1 MFRRMPKHRV
11 PRRVR
16 LVPMTPRAPTSRY
29 RVAELGALLA
39 DPVRAGM
46 LLALMDGTVR
56 PAGELARIA
65 GIAPSTASGHLKKLV
80 DGGLLAVIDQGR
92 HRYFMVA
99 DAHVAHLLE
108 TLSLGRDTPRFV
120 PGASPGTEITRARTC
135 YDHLAGR
142 LGVAL
147 FERLRGCD
155 AWSLTDDAVR
165 LSETGARRLLD
176 VGLMTSDT
184 PHPDL
189 PGRVCVDWTE
199 RRFHLGGPLG
209 AWLAARVF
217 DVGWLRRRRTDRSLA
232 ATTAGR
238 AGLRSLGVDWDALG
252 ATNPARAGHPASSRR
267 ASLAT

>member
-1 MFRRMPKHRV
+1 
-11 PRRVR
+11 
-16 LVPMTPRAPTSRY
+16 MTPRAPTSRY

-65 GIAPSTASGHLKKLV
+65 GVAASTASGHLKKLV
-80 DGGLLAVIDQGR
+80 DGGLLAVVDQGR

-99 DAHVAHLLE
+99 DGHVAHLIE
-108 TLSLGRDTPRFV
+108 TLSLGRDAPRFL
-120 PGASPGTEITRARTC
+120 PGASPGTEMTRARTC

-165 LSETGARRLLD
+165 LSEPGARRLRQ
-176 VGLMTSDT
+176 VGLMTTDT
-184 PHPDL
+184 AHPDL

-217 DVGWLRRRRTDRSLA
+217 DVGWLRRRGTDRSLA

-238 AGLRSLGVDWDALG
+238 SGLRALGVDWDALAAS
-252 ATNPARAGHPASSRR
+252 ATAGKDRATTSRR
-267 ASLAT
+267 ASLAN

>member
-1 MFRRMPKHRV
+1 MISA
-11 PRRVR
+11 
-16 LVPMTPRAPTSRY
+16 APATRY
-29 RVAELGALLA
+29 QVAELGALLA
-39 DPVRAGM
+39 DPTRAGM

-65 GIAPSTASGHLKKLV
+65 GIAPSTASAHLKKLV

-92 HRYFMVA
+92 HRYYMVA

-108 TLSLGRDTPRFV
+108 TLSVGRRSPTFV
-120 PGASPGTEITRARTC
+120 PGADPGAEMTRARTC

-147 FERLRGCD
+147 FEQLRGLD
-155 AWSLTDDAVR
+155 AWSLSADAVR
-165 LSETGARRLLD
+165 LSERGAARLRGA
-176 VGLMTSDT
+176 GLMPEDS

-209 AWLAARVF
+209 AWLATRLFTA
-217 DVGWLRRRRTDRSLA
+217 GWLRRRPTTRALT

-238 AGLRSLGVDWDALG
+238 DGLETFGVRWDALS
-252 ATNPARAGHPASSRR
+252 P
-267 ASLAT
+267 

>member
-1 MFRRMPKHRV
+1 
-11 PRRVR
+11 
-16 LVPMTPRAPTSRY
+16 MTSRAPTSRY

-39 DPVRAGM
+39 DPVRAGI

-65 GIAPSTASGHLKKLV
+65 GVAPSTASGHLKKLV
-80 DGGLLAVIDQGR
+80 EGELLAVVNQGR

-108 TLSLGRDTPRFV
+108 TLSIGRAAPGFV
-120 PGASPGTEITRARTC
+120 PGGSPGAEMTRARTC

-147 FERLRGCD
+147 FEQMRGFD
-155 AWSLTDDAVR
+155 AWSLTSDSVR
-165 LSETGARRLLD
+165 LSEPGAGRLRA
-176 VGLMTSDT
+176 VGLMDTDT

-209 AWLAARVF
+209 AWLAGRVF
-217 DVGWLRRRRTDRSLA
+217 DADWLRRRRSDRSLT

-238 AGLRSLGVDWDALG
+238 AGLRALG
-252 ATNPARAGHPASSRR
+252 LEWSSLYGTQSADPADPHRR
-267 ASLAT
+267 GCPSLAG

>member
-1 MFRRMPKHRV
+1 
-11 PRRVR
+11 
-16 LVPMTPRAPTSRY
+16 MTPRAPTSRY

-65 GIAPSTASGHLKKLV
+65 GVAPSTASGHLKKLV
-80 DGGLLAVIDQGR
+80 EGGLLAVVDQGR

-108 TLSLGRDTPRFV
+108 TLSVGRDAPRFV
-120 PGASPGTEITRARTC
+120 PGALPGDDMTRARTC

-147 FERLRGCD
+147 FEQLRDFD
-155 AWSLTDDAVR
+155 AWSLTCDAVR
-165 LSETGARRLLD
+165 LSESGARRLRD
-176 VGLMTSDT
+176 IGLIPTDT

-209 AWLAARVF
+209 AWLTGCVF
-217 DVGWLRRRRTDRSLA
+217 DAGWLRRRRTDRSLA
-232 ATTAGR
+232 ATSIGR
-238 AGLRSLGVDWDALG
+238 TGLRALGVDWDRL
-252 ATNPARAGHPASSRR
+252 R
-267 ASLAT
+267 ASRAA

>member
-1 MFRRMPKHRV
+1 
-11 PRRVR
+11 
-16 LVPMTPRAPTSRY
+16 MTPRAPASRF

-65 GIAPSTASGHLKKLV
+65 GVAPSTASGHLKKLV
-80 DGGLLAVIDQGR
+80 DGGLLAVVDQGR

-99 DAHVAHLLE
+99 DAHVAHLIE
-108 TLSLGRDTPRFV
+108 TLSLGRDAPRFV
-120 PGASPGTEITRARTC
+120 PGASPGAEMTRARTC

-147 FERLRGCD
+147 FERLRGLD
-155 AWSLTDDAVR
+155 AWSLTADAVR
-165 LSETGARRLLD
+165 LSETGARRLRG
-176 VGLMTSDT
+176 VGLIAAES

-199 RRFHLGGPLG
+199 RRFHLGGSLG
-209 AWLAARVF
+209 AWLAGRVF
-217 DVGWLRRRRTDRSLA
+217 DAGWLRRRRTDRSLT

-238 AGLRSLGVDWDALG
+238 DGLHALG
-252 ATNPARAGHPASSRR
+252 IDWNTLSA
-267 ASLAT
+267 